1 MGARSLDR
9 NTASAFDVTVASP
22 SPIAR
27 VAELPRRHAAR
38 RIRRHRR
45 RPAEDVQIHETQG
58 RRQRATR
65 PGRPDDGAARIRV
78 RPVGLDAYRALGA
91 SAKHAVQHLA
101 HLHSEASSTTPA
113 TSKRLALQTNSVAPQ
128 STDAKMIGSRRAPP
142 PPGRTGTKRT

>member
-1 MGARSLDR
+1 MGARSLGR
-9 NTASAFDVTVASP
+9 NTTSAFDVTVASS

-78 RPVGLDAYRALGA
+78 PPVRAWRVLSIWGQRKARRPAPCASPQRGQLDDCRYA
-91 SAKHAVQHLA
+91 
-101 HLHSEASSTTPA
+101 
-113 TSKRLALQTNSVAPQ
+113 
-128 STDAKMIGSRRAPP
+128 
-142 PPGRTGTKRT
+142 